1 MAEVQKHGF
10 SFEEWV
16 RNILFEDYSGS
27 YMQKWDVPLEHN
39 RHKAISRELHHVPVS
54 IKTAKFRSPIGLG
67 DVLRQRHISEPFM
80 MIVGFWRQRTPSEK
94 WFEDISYAMVSPTTW
109 NFLWG
114 SLRRRKEIKFTDA
127 VI

>member
-39 RHKAISRELHHVPVS
+39 RHKAISKELHNVPVS
-54 IKTAKFRSPIGLG
+54 IKTAKFCSPIGLG
-67 DVLRQRHISEPFM
+67 DVLRQRHINEPFM
-80 MIVGFWRQRTPSEK
+80 IARNCLAFLSIIRFFQLRAPSIESE
-94 WFEDISYAMVSPTTW
+94 FRD
-109 NFLWG
+109 
-114 SLRRRKEIKFTDA
+114 R
-127 VI
+127 